1 MRKLALAFFPMFF
14 FLLATGPDFLTF
26 LFTERYRQS
35 WPVFA
40 VNLTLLPLYVV
51 VVDPLTR
58 AYAEQRHYLLR
69 LYIVLFVIQAACLF
83 PAVRLFGLVG
93 AILIVVLVNIAVRA
107 VLCWKLAVLLKAGWA
122 DLVLFRD
129 LAKIVLAA
137 SAAGAAAWLLRSSL
151 PHLRPFF
158 VLLYSGL
165 LFCLVY
171 GTCILVLRILTP
183 EEGDFIT
190 RHSRRL
196 LGRAPQLAVTS
207 SGPDR

>member
-1 MRKLALAFFPMFF
+1 
-14 FLLATGPDFLTF
+14 
-26 LFTERYRQS
+26 
-35 WPVFA
+35 
-40 VNLTLLPLYVV
+40 
-51 VVDPLTR
+51 
-58 AYAEQRHYLLR
+58 
-69 LYIVLFVIQAACLF
+69 
-83 PAVRLFGLVG
+83 
-93 AILIVVLVNIAVRA
+93 LVNIVLRA

-129 LAKIVLAA
+129 LAKIALVAA
-137 SAAGAAAWLLRSSL
+137 TAGAAAWLLRGSL

-171 GTCILVLRILTP
+171 GTGILVLRILTP
-183 EEGDFIT
+183 EEENVIA
-190 RHSRRL
+190 RYSRRL